1 MKTKKLLF
9 ILNPRA
15 GRNKPHGPLFDALA
29 ILSGAGYLIRIHETS
44 APGDAADT
52 AAREGA
58 GYDLVVA
65 AGGDG
70 TLNEVISGLMRL
82 DAPPPLGY
90 LPQGTTNDFASSLQI
105 PRTPASAAKNIVQN
119 RMREL
124 DIGRWNERSFI
135 YVASFGAFTR
145 SSYAASQAAKNAL
158 GHFAYILEGM
168 NAFYEDHY
176 STGENACISDITI
189 SDYERFLLR
198 RARALGKKIVGVFF
212 YGRPIAMQ
220 GIAEQFDAILYAWHG
235 GCEAANAAADLL
247 FGDRSPSGR
256 TPVTFPR
263 LATHLP
269 LYYNCYSSGHEVNSY
284 YGESMPGGYR
294 DSLASPYYPFGFGLS
309 YTEFEYS
316 DIHAENKDGSIEVSL
331 KIKNIGSF
339 DGKTVVQVYAG
350 ANGDHPVKLLK
361 GFKKVNV
368 PAGKEIEETVTVYKD
383 DLKFY
388 DEKAGEWYLENEYTF
403 YVGQDSADA
412 MNNKLTVS
420 V

>member
-82 DAPPPLGY
+82 DAPQPLGY
-90 LPQGTTNDFASSLQI
+90 LPQGT
-105 PRTPASAAKNIVQN
+105 AKNIVQN

-168 NAFYEDHY
+168 KDLNTLRPYHIRLTADGEVLDGDYLFGAVCN
-176 STGENACISDITI
+176 STSIGGLMKLDP
-189 SDYERFLLR
+189 ERVVLDDGKFEMLLVPSP
-198 RARALGKKIVGVFF
+198 KT
-212 YGRPIAMQ
+212 
-220 GIAEQFDAILYAWHG
+220 
-235 GCEAANAAADLL
+235 AADLQNL
-247 FGDRSPSGR
+247 VLALLNQQYDSQGLVFRHVSSLRLETEEELPWSLDGEYAPSV
-256 TPVTFPR
+256 PVVDI
-263 LATHLP
+263 
-269 LYYNCYSSGHEVNSY
+269 VNRQRALR
-284 YGESMPGGYR
+284 M
-294 DSLASPYYPFGFGLS
+294 
-309 YTEFEYS
+309 
-316 DIHAENKDGSIEVSL
+316 
-331 KIKNIGSF
+331 
-339 DGKTVVQVYAG
+339 
-350 ANGDHPVKLLK
+350 LL
-361 GFKKVNV
+361 
-368 PAGKEIEETVTVYKD
+368 
-383 DLKFY
+383 
-388 DEKAGEWYLENEYTF
+388 
-403 YVGQDSADA
+403 
-412 MNNKLTVS
+412 
-420 V
+420 